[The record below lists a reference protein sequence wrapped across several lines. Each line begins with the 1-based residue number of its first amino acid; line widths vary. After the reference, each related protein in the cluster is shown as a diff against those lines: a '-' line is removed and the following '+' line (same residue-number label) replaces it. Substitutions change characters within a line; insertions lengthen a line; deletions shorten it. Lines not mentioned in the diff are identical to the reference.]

1 MRLWSISAEYLDPI
15 GLVALWREGLLGRS
29 ALVRGRGAYYNHPQL
44 LRFKRSKDPLL
55 YLDTYLNFVWEEGKR
70 RGYDFDRG
78 KIGSKADEFVPL
90 TVTRGQVEYEWGLLI
105 AKLSLRNRAWLDRLK
120 SLKDVKVNPLFVKV
134 DGPIEEWEKVRRVV
148 LDLFNAWGFEAL
160 VRVRG
165 STVVSSPSVPA
176 SVGSGFWVEDFQ
188 R

>member
-1 MRLWSISAEYLDPI
+1 MMRTC
-15 GLVALWREGLLGRS
+15 
-29 ALVRGRGAYYNHPQL
+29 VRLRRAKPYYNHPQL
-44 LRFKRSKDPLL
+44 LRFKGSKDPLL

-70 RGYDFDRG
+70 RGYNFDRG

-188 R
+188 W